1 MNNAIYK
8 LKHDADPST
17 KNKQRKA
24 FIDLKKPCHHK
35 MEECEIDQEVDES
48 KLVSSGTDNGV
59 VNVTETVAFGVD
71 RLKYHL
77 RLYNHFQVL
86 QDENGTFMEENKDA
100 QFQELPRS
108 FKIRSA
114 EIPQQSGLARLTI
127 LGQQVAN
134 YEADLSQSIG
144 IQHCSTF
151 GKLETAFDQYSQAK
165 TSVRK
170 FYHSKSNAKKKRRYE
185 LAKGKYYDRLAA
197 KERRFTHASTPIMF
211 IGDRGHAVVSPFK
224 GHLRFGGHWKELCHS
239 RYTPTLITNEHNSS
253 QTCLWC
259 FSKLSHPYTALDGQ
273 VKMTNGSFICLNAA
287 CPQKYVVMS
296 RDRLSALAIGLA
308 GAAQLMLGYTF
319 PCFDPKN
326 TTEKQAMFSHLA
338 LVFSNRKQQT
348 SSPSVG
354 G

>member
-1 MNNAIYK
+1 MGDINDKETNAILKIITFVKPYMASRDTYHQFSQQVPFLFMTNQVLHSLGYLNRVVKFTPVIKPTSLHALWVDPTTLYSLFCAQK
-8 LKHDADPST
+8 LERKMVLYNFEGNIIRVASITCQKDAIFSSFFDINRLKTP
-17 KNKQRKA
+17 KNKPQEQQRPVA
-24 FIDLKKPCHHK
+24 
-35 MEECEIDQEVDES
+35 QT
-48 KLVSSGTDNGV
+48 SSGSD
-59 VNVTETVAFGVD
+59 D
-71 RLKYHL
+71 K
-77 RLYNHFQVL
+77 
-86 QDENGTFMEENKDA
+86 
-100 QFQELPRS
+100 
-108 FKIRSA
+108 
-114 EIPQQSGLARLTI
+114 
-127 LGQQVAN
+127 
-134 YEADLSQSIG
+134 
-144 IQHCSTF
+144 
-151 GKLETAFDQYSQAK
+151 
-165 TSVRK
+165 
-170 FYHSKSNAKKKRRYE
+170 
-185 LAKGKYYDRLAA
+185 
-197 KERRFTHASTPIMF
+197 
-211 IGDRGHAVVSPFK
+211 GDRGHAVVSPFK

-273 VKMTNGSFICLNAA
+273 VKMTNRSFICLNAA

-354 G
+354 GNTTVAPAP